1 MKKADLINK
10 ERIMKTEE
18 KKENIFTKYKGEI
31 LLGILTLYVLL
42 LGLGTIG
49 EVFKVEWILNLPIF
63 K

>member
-1 MKKADLINK
+1 
-10 ERIMKTEE
+10 MKTEE

-31 LLGILTLYVLL
+31 LLGLLILYVLL

-49 EVFKVEWILNLPIF
+49 ELFKVDWILNLPIF